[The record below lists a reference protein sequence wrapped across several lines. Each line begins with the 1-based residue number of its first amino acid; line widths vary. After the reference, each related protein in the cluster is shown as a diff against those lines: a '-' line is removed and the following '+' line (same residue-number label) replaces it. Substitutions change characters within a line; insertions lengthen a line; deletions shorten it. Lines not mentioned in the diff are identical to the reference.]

1 MIARRPCC
9 WRAEIADGAS
19 HDGNCAR
26 GIREEGAFGQEG
38 LHPLGKRVRQAAGP
52 AGRCGPQGP
61 VGQGWRPTAPQDHAG
76 RRKEERRRDEALSP
90 ARASEATVRSR
101 GRHGR
106 CAPPWPLADRSPEK
120 GEGAKPAKCRTCHG
134 LPARCSRSPPHP
146 YHVSRAPAR
155 FSAHVSSA
163 RASRAAHAGAERE
176 GKKKK
181 MDLRSVDLRTSSMLR
196 RHSTGELQARGHDRP
211 EWV

>member
-106 CAPPWPLADRSPEK
+106 CAPPWPLADRSPGSRWRLRPPTATESGVFHGPHGGGGGGGGAPTLK
-120 GEGAKPAKCRTCHG
+120 GGGHETGRA
-134 LPARCSRSPPHP
+134 
-146 YHVSRAPAR
+146 HVYWSRA
-155 FSAHVSSA
+155 
-163 RASRAAHAGAERE
+163 GAPQSNKPGQRPTDPRQLLQ
-176 GKKKK
+176 G
-181 MDLRSVDLRTSSMLR
+181 LGGG
-196 RHSTGELQARGHDRP
+196 RHPVRPISELGLVTQFHCVG
-211 EWV
+211 